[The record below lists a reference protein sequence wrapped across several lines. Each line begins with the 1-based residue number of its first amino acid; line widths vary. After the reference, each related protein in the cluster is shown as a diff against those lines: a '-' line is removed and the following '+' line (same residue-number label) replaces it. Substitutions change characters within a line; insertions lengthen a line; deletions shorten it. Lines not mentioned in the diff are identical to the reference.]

1 MASPKRQK
9 ISTLSLNEKIII
21 TNVFKYIK
29 NDETLN
35 LSVDDSVQKCSLMT
49 GVGKTSIYRIL
60 KEEKTGGATAPKPK
74 PGKAK
79 LEVTEHVKIS
89 LRRIVHGFFIEK
101 KIPTLDL
108 ILEAVKNDPQLPT
121 MGRTK
126 LWSVLKS
133 INFRYEKFQRKSLVI
148 ERGEIVQWRR
158 DYLRKIRHERSQG
171 KRIYYLDETWINE
184 GYTVN
189 KFWQDKN
196 VLSSRQA
203 FMEGWSTG
211 LRPPSGKGRR
221 IIITH
226 IGSSDGFVNGGL
238 LTFESKKT
246 GDYHEDMNSDVF
258 EEWFTQMIDL
268 IPLGS
273 IIVMDNASYHSK
285 KVGRVPTMGW
295 LKRDIQS
302 WLTERNILF
311 EDDHVKRELIE
322 LVRNEVLLNKEKYN
336 KYVIDEI
343 AKTRGI
349 TILRLPPYHCELNP
363 IELVWAQVKSEVAKN
378 NVTYKLADIKN
389 LFAKAISN
397 VTPENW
403 RKCVEHVIKQEDRMW
418 TLDITMDQMVEP
430 LVISLGSPDAMSDFS
445 SDMSMSDMEDV

>member
-1 MASPKRQK
+1 
-9 ISTLSLNEKIII
+9 
-21 TNVFKYIK
+21 
-29 NDETLN
+29 
-35 LSVDDSVQKCSLMT
+35 
-49 GVGKTSIYRIL
+49 
-60 KEEKTGGATAPKPK
+60 
-74 PGKAK
+74 
-79 LEVTEHVKIS
+79 
-89 LRRIVHGFFIEK
+89 
-101 KIPTLDL
+101 
-108 ILEAVKNDPQLPT
+108 

-133 INFRYEKFQRKSLVI
+133 INFRYEKFQRKSLLI